1 MKSTKRLTII
11 WLLLIVLG
19 YGIIFTLRQSMLMSD
34 MVIDSLSMIGI
45 NIILAVSLN
54 LIIGFSGQFSLGHAG
69 FMAVGAYTTAIFTT
83 HFPTYLGFLLSIVL
97 GAMITA
103 LLALLVGIPTLRLKG
118 DYLAIATLGI
128 AEIIRIVI
136 VNGQDDPSEHLFATG
151 GAAGIFGVVNYANW
165 EVIYI
170 LMVLSILVI
179 SHFIRSDLGRMM
191 LAVRE
196 DEIAAESI
204 GIQPTS
210 IKVLAFVIGA
220 TIASVAGS
228 LHASYVQTIVPNDFG
243 FMKSI
248 DILII
253 VVFGGIGSLTG
264 SIVAGVLLGILNH
277 FLRNVSG
284 VSDYRMIIYS
294 LALILMMLYKPSGL
308 MGEKEFSLK
317 RLMNKR
323 MKEKEASL

>member
-1 MKSTKRLTII
+1 MKSTKRLSII
-11 WLLLIVLG
+11 WFVLIVLG
-19 YGIIFTLRQSMLMSD
+19 YGIIFALRQSMLMSD

-69 FMAVGAYTTAIFTT
+69 FMAVGAYTTAIFTM
-83 HFPTYLGFLLSIVL
+83 HYPTYLGFLLSIVL

-103 LLALLVGIPTLRLKG
+103 LLALLVGLPTLRLKG

-136 VNGQDDPSEHLFATG
+136 VNGQDDPSEHFFATG

-170 LMVLSILVI
+170 LMVLSILII
-179 SHFIRSDLGRMM
+179 SHFIHSDLGRMM

-220 TIASVAGS
+220 TIVSVAGS

-317 RLMNKR
+317 RLLKRNMNK
-323 MKEKEASL
+323 KEASL

>member
-1 MKSTKRLTII
+1 MKSTKRLSII
-11 WLLLIVLG
+11 WFVLIVLG
-19 YGIIFTLRQSMLMSD
+19 YGIIFALRQSMLMSD

-69 FMAVGAYTTAIFTT
+69 FMAVGAYTTAIFTM
-83 HFPTYLGFLLSIVL
+83 HYPTYLGFLLSIVL

-103 LLALLVGIPTLRLKG
+103 LLALLVGLPTLRLKG

-170 LMVLSILVI
+170 LMVLSILII
-179 SHFIRSDLGRMM
+179 SHFIHSDLGRMM

-317 RLMNKR
+317 HLLKRNMNK
-323 MKEKEASL
+323 KEASL